1 MLRLRPLVRPAC
13 AGAAAATARPTTR
26 TLALAPSIV
35 LPSAAAAAP
44 RQSAVVVRS
53 RPLSS
58 STAKK
63 PFEPPQIK
71 LDPSKNQLHEKA
83 AKAAQLHAELNELM
97 NQQAQRRAEEL
108 ARPFGSGFVDFIKR
122 SKSEMIN
129 IVAAFCC
136 VLLAY
141 QIASMRRGA
150 RRLLDKAEEREG
162 TVSSLRAALGA
173 MVGDDF
179 IDNLADKCAD
189 AVAKENAASNASAS
203 GGWLKRGGASTST
216 TRRRSEEERIKTII
230 RPVIERALASSV
242 GDQYLSDK
250 EKEEKN
256 MQELQRMIG
265 VPTSS
270 AAVIAAKEYEVT
282 KTTGGGDAGKT
293 KEGQLGGIEE
303 LIVEMQKGDVD
314 QGSVGSTVVE
324 GSQVKRRKYAG
335 SI

>member
-1 MLRLRPLVRPAC
+1 
-13 AGAAAATARPTTR
+13 
-26 TLALAPSIV
+26 
-35 LPSAAAAAP
+35 
-44 RQSAVVVRS
+44 
-53 RPLSS
+53 
-58 STAKK
+58 
-63 PFEPPQIK
+63 
-71 LDPSKNQLHEKA
+71 
-83 AKAAQLHAELNELM
+83 M

-150 RRLLDKAEEREG
+150 RKLLDKAEEREG

-179 IDNLADKCAD
+179 IDNLAAKCAD
-189 AVAKENAASNASAS
+189 AVAKENAASNVSPS
-203 GGWLKRGGASTST
+203 GGWLKRGGASTS
-216 TRRRSEEERIKTII
+216 RSTDEERIKTII

-265 VPTSS
+265 VPTRS

-282 KTTGGGDAGKT
+282 KNTGDGDADKT
-293 KEGQLGGIEE
+293 KEGRLGGIED
-303 LIVEMQKGDVD
+303 LIVEIQKGDVD

>member
-1 MLRLRPLVRPAC
+1 MLRLRPLV
-13 AGAAAATARPTTR
+13 AAAATARPTTR
-26 TLALAPSIV
+26 TLAPSTV
-35 LPSAAAAAP
+35 SPPSAAAAAP
-44 RQSAVVVRS
+44 RHSAVAVRS

-150 RRLLDKAEEREG
+150 RKLLDKAEEREG

-179 IDNLADKCAD
+179 IDNLAAKCAD
-189 AVAKENAASNASAS
+189 AVAKENATSSASSS
-203 GGWLKRGGASTST
+203 GGWLKRGGASTS
-216 TRRRSEEERIKTII
+216 RSTDEERIKAII

-256 MQELQRMIG
+256 MQELQKMIG
-265 VPTSS
+265 VPTRS

-282 KTTGGGDAGKT
+282 KNTGDGDADKT
-293 KEGQLGGIEE
+293 KEGRLGGIED
-303 LIVEMQKGDVD
+303 LIVEIQKGDVD

>member
-26 TLALAPSIV
+26 TLAPSTV
-35 LPSAAAAAP
+35 LSSAAAAAP
-44 RQSAVVVRS
+44 HQSAVVVRS

-58 STAKK
+58 STTKK

-71 LDPSKNQLHEKA
+71 LDPSKNRLHEKA

-150 RRLLDKAEEREG
+150 RKLLDKAEEREG

-203 GGWLKRGGASTST
+203 GGWLKRGGASTS
-216 TRRRSEEERIKTII
+216 RSEEERIKTII
-230 RPVIERALASSV
+230 RPVIERALASSI

-256 MQELQRMIG
+256 MQELQKMIG

>member
-1 MLRLRPLVRPAC
+1 MLRLRPLV
-13 AGAAAATARPTTR
+13 AAAATARPTTR
-26 TLALAPSIV
+26 TLAPGTVS
-35 LPSAAAAAP
+35 PRSAAAAAP
-44 RQSAVVVRS
+44 RHSAVAVRS

-150 RRLLDKAEEREG
+150 RKLLDKAEEREG

-179 IDNLADKCAD
+179 IDNLAAKCAD
-189 AVAKENAASNASAS
+189 AVAKENATSSASSS
-203 GGWLKRGGASTST
+203 GGWLKRGGASTS
-216 TRRRSEEERIKTII
+216 RSTDEERIKAII

-265 VPTSS
+265 VPTRS

-282 KTTGGGDAGKT
+282 KNTGDGDADKT
-293 KEGQLGGIEE
+293 KEGRLGGIED
-303 LIVEMQKGDVD
+303 LIVEIQKGDVD